1 MRPPCRAGE
10 TVMVLSQPQ
19 MSAKANVPAS
29 SPVQLRMLVHR
40 VTAGLALLLSFAV
53 LGCGQG
59 RSAERRD
66 FETAAVRRQDIEIVV
81 SATGVA
87 QPVRVV
93 EVKSKGSGEIID
105 LPVESGDYV
114 RAGAVLA
121 RLYPRDAQNQHAQAN
136 AEVEAARARLA
147 TAESEF
153 KRATSLRDAQ
163 LLPETDYENKRLE
176 VVNARAQLIRA
187 QTQLDIAAERLRETT
202 VVAPVSGRIIV
213 KNVELGNVVSSAVSQ
228 VSGGTTLMKM
238 ADLREVEIRALV
250 DETDIGKVHP
260 GQEVRIRV
268 DAFPGRV
275 FRGSILKIEPQ
286 AIVDQN
292 VTMFPVLVRIP
303 NEQEIL
309 RPGMNAEVDIFIAR
323 HEDVLAIP
331 NEAIKTSRDAV
342 TAAAALGLNPEEV
355 RARLAAPQGR
365 ATPSQPGATSTSTAG
380 PGQGQ
385 GERRRGGMR
394 PQGQQTQTQTAGAES
409 RRRSGPPTAGVVFK
423 LVNNKPVPVQ
433 VALGVSNWDY
443 TQVLRGLEEND
454 TVIILPSSTL
464 LRQQEEFRNRMR
476 GISGVPGMG
485 GGGRRPR

>member
-1 MRPPCRAGE
+1 ML
-10 TVMVLSQPQ
+10 MVLSQLQ
-19 MSAKANVPAS
+19 MSGNANVPAS
-29 SPVQLRMLVHR
+29 SLVQLRMLLRR
-40 VTAGLALLLSFAV
+40 VAPVLLLTLTL

-66 FETAAVRRQDIEIVV
+66 FETAAVTRQDIEIVV
-81 SATGVA
+81 SATGVV

-93 EVKSKGSGEIID
+93 EVKSKGSGEVVE

-121 RLYPRDAQNQHAQAN
+121 RLYPRDAQNQYAQAN
-136 AEVEAARARLA
+136 AEVEAAKARLA
-147 TAESEF
+147 TAESEL

-163 LLPETDYENKRLE
+163 LLPETDFENKRLE

-202 VVAPVSGRIIV
+202 VVAPVAGRIIE
-213 KNVELGNVVSSAVSQ
+213 KSVELGNVVSSAVSQ

-250 DETDIGKVHP
+250 DETDIGKVQA

-268 DAFPGRV
+268 DAFPGRM

-303 NEQEIL
+303 NDQEIL

-323 HEDVLAIP
+323 HEEVLAIP
-331 NEAIKTSRDAV
+331 NEAVKTPRDAV
-342 TAAAALGLNPEEV
+342 TAAAVVGLNPEEV
-355 RARLAAPQGR
+355 RTTLAAQAQRR
-365 ATPSQPGATSTSTAG
+365 AAASQPGPTSTATAA
-380 PGQGQ
+380 PGQPQGQ

-394 PQGQQTQTQTAGAES
+394 PQGQGGAPQMAGAGS
-409 RRRSGPPTAGVVFK
+409 RRPSGPSTAGVVFK
-423 LVNNKPVPVQ
+423 LENNKPVPVQ

-443 TQVLRGLEEND
+443 TQVLRGLNEGD
-454 TVIILPSSTL
+454 TVIILPSSAL

-485 GGGRRPR
+485 GGGRAR